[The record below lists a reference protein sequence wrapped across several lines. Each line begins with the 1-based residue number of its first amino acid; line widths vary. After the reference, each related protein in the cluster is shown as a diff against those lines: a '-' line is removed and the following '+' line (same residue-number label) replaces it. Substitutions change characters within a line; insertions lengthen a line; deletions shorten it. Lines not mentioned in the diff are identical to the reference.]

1 MTLMYLIVIG
11 SVLFVY
17 FDATKNEIGKVPGEK
32 GFTNMSAGVWAIGTW
47 LLWIVAFPLYLINRK
62 KLIEKAQNSPQE
74 VPETRR
80 KIILG
85 LVSVVFIA
93 VLFNGVLSGGGNVGL
108 VKNGMLEFDK
118 SLTVGE
124 AFDNYKYFKKVNWES
139 FTTENGR
146 EVVQVTGDLD
156 LDLHPQGAVWK
167 EGGVSKADV
176 LFQFLI
182 NRDGDTF
189 NIQTFG
195 LKMKMKDGTEKT
207 VGADEMGL
215 TEYQL
220 LQNLKEIYD
229 NKPIS

>member
-1 MTLMYLIVIG
+1 MTLIYLIVIG
-11 SVLFVY
+11 SILFVY
-17 FDATKNEIGKVPGEK
+17 FDATKNKIGKVPGEK

-85 LVSVVFIA
+85 LISVVFIA

-108 VKNGMLEFDK
+108 VKNGMLELDK

-124 AFDNYKYFKKVNWES
+124 AFDNYKYFKKVTWES

-156 LDLHPQGAVWK
+156 LDLHPQGAAWK
-167 EGGVSKADV
+167 EGGVSKIDV

-182 NRDGDTF
+182 NKDGETF

-207 VGADEMGL
+207 MGADEMGL